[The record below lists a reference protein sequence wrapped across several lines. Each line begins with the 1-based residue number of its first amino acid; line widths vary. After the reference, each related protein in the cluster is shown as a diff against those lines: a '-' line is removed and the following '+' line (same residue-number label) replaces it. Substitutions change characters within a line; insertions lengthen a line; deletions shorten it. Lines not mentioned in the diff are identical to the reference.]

1 MAADLSALI
10 DDLVDESSALNA
22 VLERLRPSQWSLPT
36 LAAGWAVGDQV
47 SHLAFFDEAALRS
60 LVDPDQFRRDA
71 ELLKSG
77 GAGFP
82 DRIAAQHRGRP
93 GADLL
98 RWFRQARAAMVA
110 AYRAVDPGRRLPWYG
125 PDMSPA
131 SSVTARLMETWA
143 HGQDIVD
150 ALDLE
155 RPPTVRL
162 RHIAD
167 LGVRAAPYSYTVNDL
182 PPPKVPIRIELRAPD
197 GDQWSWGPPD
207 ARDRVTGDA
216 LSFCLVVT
224 QRRHH
229 DDSGLVVTGPTAW
242 QWIAIAQAFAGPPG
256 TGRAPSPPRSRES
269 AGSGH
274 DATAGGSTE

>member
-1 MAADLSALI
+1 MVADLSALV
-10 DDLVDESSALNA
+10 DDLVAESAALDA
-22 VLERLRPSQWSLPT
+22 VLEGLRPSQWSLPT
-36 LAAGWAVGDQV
+36 PAAQWAIGDQV
-47 SHLAFFDEAALRS
+47 SHLAFFDEATLQS

-71 ELLKSG
+71 EVLRSG
-77 GAGFP
+77 GPGFP

-98 RWFRQARAAMVA
+98 SWFRQARGALVP
-110 AYRAVDPGRRLPWYG
+110 AYRTVDPGCRLPWYG

-150 ALDLE
+150 ALGLE
-155 RPPTVRL
+155 RPPTTRL

-167 LGVRAAPYSYTVNDL
+167 LGIRAAPYSYTVNHL
-182 PPPKVPIRIELRAPD
+182 PPPKLPIRIELRAPD
-197 GDQWSWGPPD
+197 GGEWSWGPPD
-207 ARDRVTGDA
+207 ALDRVTGDA
-216 LSFCLVVT
+216 LDFCLVVT

-229 DDSGLVVTGPTAW
+229 DDSGVVVTGPTAQ

-256 TGRAPSPPRSRES
+256 TGRPPRV
-269 AGSGH
+269 
-274 DATAGGSTE
+274 STEGKQLHRTKEER